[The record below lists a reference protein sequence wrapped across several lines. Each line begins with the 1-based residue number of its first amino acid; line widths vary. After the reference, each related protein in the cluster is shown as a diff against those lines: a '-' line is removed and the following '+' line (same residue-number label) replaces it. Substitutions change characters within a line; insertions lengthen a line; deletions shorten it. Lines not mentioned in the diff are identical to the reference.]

1 MTTIAGVAWSA
12 LPLSEEQLGL
22 LYVQRT
28 EPDSARYHVPI
39 AFELTGEVD
48 VPALERTLA
57 ALVRRHPVLTAIPA
71 DLTMSADPSR
81 TIPLSFVEVPGL
93 SGDEAVALL
102 QAESVA
108 PLDIDVSGM
117 SRAVLVTAAP
127 DRHYLLLV
135 VHHVVLDGEASG
147 VLVADLWRHYAA
159 ERSGT
164 SLAPEQTEPSVYVPV
179 AVDQEPL
186 RDYWREVV
194 AGGCLVELPSDGAGE
209 PGTADV
215 SLEIDAGPVN
225 AFARRNRVGV
235 FAVLLAAYQR
245 TLARYARQERV
256 AVAVPV
262 STRRDPRLDGVV
274 GCFVNTV
281 PVRSPAGADLLPAD
295 YVRASQAELARA
307 IDHAALPFPR
317 IAELAGAGEV
327 FNCVFTYQSWYD
339 HDAFGDRVPGLR
351 IRLLEEVHQ
360 PVVGDL
366 TLEMFADG
374 SRLRGRLRYAT
385 DRFAAGTV
393 AAFAAQLVSTVEA
406 MAVADVPVGEL
417 ADVAVRQDLTTCD
430 FDRDADVDQL
440 LRGAASEFADR
451 VALREGSREWT
462 YRSLD
467 EHVGALAAGLRAN
480 GVRAGDTVGI
490 WLPRSADQVLAV
502 LAVLRV
508 GAVFVPLD
516 PAHPD
521 HRLDDIARRA
531 QLALVIR
538 EESDRA
544 TPGGVRGVQL
554 TDLLGAHP
562 PVEPGARAGEPAYVL
577 FTSGSTG
584 VPKGVVVGHRA
595 FVNHLAWSRRYF
607 DVTPDDVMAF
617 SGTLSFDVT
626 LHQLFVPL
634 VCGACLVVVPD
645 GEQRDP
651 DVMAETL
658 RRNEVT
664 LLHVVPAL
672 LRLLVDSPA
681 FGRNSALRAV
691 VSAGE
696 ALTNHLRRA
705 CQEATKAKL
714 YNAYGPTEATVYATV
729 FDASTPSGRWT
740 GQADVPIG
748 DPLDNIRCHVLDER
762 LRPVPPGA
770 PGELCLAGDALADGY
785 HDDPERTAE
794 QFREVEL
801 DGVTERI
808 YRTGDLV
815 RELPGGGLSYLGRL
829 DHQVK
834 LNGFRVEL
842 GEVEAA
848 MLAAPGVRD
857 AVAIVRRH
865 DDGHGQLIGYV
876 TPSEVD
882 VEAVRAVLADRLPPY
897 MVPPH
902 LLALAEF
909 PRLPSGK
916 TDRKLL
922 PAPAPVAVPVQQ
934 TRARAG
940 TAALELVR
948 AAWADVLGRVPGDQ
962 DHFFTAGGDSI
973 LAMRLVSAL
982 RRKGLKLDVRELH
995 RSPVLA
1001 DLAAAVGTGV
1011 DIAPEPVDAPR
1022 WAPIQEWF
1030 FATVRTDQHHWN
1042 QSVLLELTRPVD
1054 RLVLSLAVQSLTLVH
1069 PELGDPKRV
1078 FDAVEITS
1086 AEERDRAIHEVQ
1098 RSLDPTD
1105 GELVRARLLHNP
1117 EDCTD
1122 LLLLV
1127 VHHLAVDGVSW
1138 RILLEDLDLAVA
1150 ALEQGELPRLPDEGQ
1165 SYRSWLAGLAAD
1177 EATIAYWRSV
1187 ARRRQAVDGLSSTS
1201 TGVEGETRRTEA
1213 VLDEDTTARLL
1224 GSTVDMP
1231 IHDVLTGLVAL
1242 ALARWRGCGT
1252 VTFDVETHGR
1262 QTATGDVSRTVG
1274 WFTALYPVVLGVE
1287 RTADPLTHLAA
1298 VRDELAAV
1306 PDGGVGFG
1314 LLRAEFDDLPKP
1326 LVCFNYL
1333 GQIDSSAA
1341 GERFTVVDG
1350 AVPGERSPRAERTH
1364 TVELYGIV
1372 RDGRLR
1378 LGATW
1383 APAELDGVDEHG
1395 VEALLAQL
1403 TRVIS
1408 ELTANREPESVPLNS
1423 QQYGILVDSL
1433 ARRGTGRYVEQMS
1446 WVWHGPL
1453 DVERFT
1459 AAWRHTARRHAAL
1472 RAAFNWDGTPCLL
1485 VHPDVEP
1492 EVRVHSDT
1500 AWDDLLAADRA
1511 RGFDLGEP
1519 ALLRLA
1525 LVPDGQAHRVLLS
1538 FHHALLDG
1546 WSTALVLEDF
1556 YLHYLGHPRPIDPD
1570 EPDART
1576 HARWLEAQDTT
1587 DAEGFW
1593 SSRLCGLDPATAPG
1607 ISGEAVAEQGVGR
1620 VEVRFPA
1627 ERLAELRAVVSTR
1640 AATENTV
1647 LQTIWAALL
1656 WRFAGTTDDRA
1667 IAFGVTLSGRGID
1680 LPGAERIPG
1689 LLMTTL
1695 PLTVQ
1700 VRPDEQVLDLVG
1712 RVREAALDTATF
1724 EWVSTGQVH
1733 DWSGRPGSVPLFESL
1748 LVVENYPSSLGE
1760 VGRLLAD
1767 AGIAVEQPTVKGAE
1781 TAYPCT
1787 LLLHHDD
1794 KDVVLTVV
1802 HDRTVIGTDSARR
1815 IAELWQEVLTRLER
1829 LDSLTVAELVDGLG
1843 DLPVVAPRPQV
1854 QSTVLAEWPD
1864 EPLTETVKQVWRQVL
1879 GVPEVLPS
1887 DHFFESGGHSLLA
1900 GRFLREIGERC
1911 GTPVRL
1917 DDLLANPT
1925 AAAFAAAL
1933 GGQTEVARTP
1943 IVPLC
1948 PGLEPVLY
1956 LIHPPGGQ
1964 VACYAEFA
1972 RRYDGPEAVFG
1983 IRDPRV
1989 DEPGEPVHRSV
2000 PELAEHYL
2008 RLLLPRLTAAPIVLG
2023 GFSGGGVLAQELAR
2037 LVHRETGRTPLVLLI
2052 DAAAPTGATTDTEA
2066 DNSFLNQVRS
2076 HDREG
2081 SGTGET
2087 PETGAAYLD
2096 ELAAVADWM
2105 TGTGQGDPY
2114 ALLATTLAAIERH
2127 EPQPYPGPVALFRA
2141 ADTTFGGD
2149 ADFAAAADYYRTP
2162 GLGWED
2168 HCPDLTVHIIP
2179 GNHVSLLTGENVQQ
2193 LARNV
2198 AGIVRRHR
2206 EGNTR

>member
-1 MTTIAGVAWSA
+1 MTAA

-39 AFELTGEVD
+39 AFELTGELD
-48 VPALERTLA
+48 LPALERTLA
-57 ALVRRHPVLTAIPA
+57 ALVRRHPVLTAIP
-71 DLTMSADPSR
+71 DDITMSTNPAR
-81 TIPLSFVEVPGL
+81 AIPLSLKEVPGL

-102 QAESVA
+102 RAESVA
-108 PLDIDVSGM
+108 PLGIDVTGM
-117 SRAVLVTAAP
+117 SRAVLVTVAP
-127 DRHYLLLV
+127 DRHYLMLV
-135 VHHVVLDGEASG
+135 VHHVVLDGEAMG

-164 SLAPEQTEPSVYVPV
+164 SLSEEPASPEVYVVPE
-179 AVDQEPL
+179 VDQEPL

-194 AGGCLVELPSDGAGE
+194 ADGCLVELPSDGEGSS
-209 PGTADV
+209 GTADV

-235 FAVLLAAYQR
+235 FSVLLAAYQR
-245 TLARYARQERV
+245 TLARYSRQERV

-281 PVRSPAGADLLPAD
+281 PVRSPSGADLLPAD

-317 IAELAGAGEV
+317 IAELAGSGEV

-339 HDAFGDRVPGLR
+339 REAFGDRVPGLR
-351 IRLLEEVHQ
+351 IRLLEEIHQ

-385 DRFAAGTV
+385 DRFAPETA
-393 AAFAAQLVSTVEA
+393 AAFAAQLVSTVDA
-406 MAVADVPVGEL
+406 MVVADVPIGSL
-417 ADVAVRQDLTTCD
+417 ADVVVRQDDTERE

-440 LRGAASEFADR
+440 LRATAREFADR
-451 VALREGSREWT
+451 VALREGTREWT
-462 YRSLD
+462 YRELD
-467 EHVGALAAGLRAN
+467 EHVGELAGGLRAR
-480 GVRAGDTVGI
+480 GVQPGDTVGL

-502 LAVLRV
+502 LAVLRA
-508 GAVFVPLD
+508 GAIFVPLD

-531 QLALVIR
+531 RLALVIR
-538 EESDRA
+538 QESERA
-544 TPGGVRGVQL
+544 TPGGVAGVAL
-554 TDLLGAHP
+554 TDLTGP
-562 PVEPGARAGEPAYVL
+562 PIEAVSRAGQPAYVL

-607 DVTPDDVMAF
+607 GVIPDDVMAF

-634 VCGACLVVVPD
+634 VCGALLVVVPD

-658 RRNEVT
+658 RRNKVT

-681 FGRNSALRAV
+681 FGRNTALRAV

-705 CQEATKAKL
+705 CQEVTEAKL

-794 QFREVEL
+794 QFRVVEL

-815 RELPGGGLSYLGRL
+815 RELPSGELSYLGRL

-857 AVAIVRRH
+857 AVAVVRKH
-865 DDGHGQLIGYV
+865 DDGHAQLVGYV
-876 TPSEVD
+876 TPSDVD
-882 VEAVRAVLADRLPPY
+882 TGVMRTVIAHRLPPY
-897 MVPPH
+897 MVPTH
-902 LLALAEF
+902 LVALDEF

-916 TDRKLL
+916 TDRKRL
-922 PAPAPVAVPVQQ
+922 PAPDPVRVQLPVP
-934 TRARAG
+934 RAQAG
-940 TAALELVR
+940 SASLETVR
-948 AAWADVLGRVPGDQ
+948 AAWTDVLGRAPSSDQ
-962 DHFFTAGGDSI
+962 EHFFTAGGDSI

-1001 DLAAAVGTGV
+1001 ELAATVGSGV
-1011 DIAPEPVDAPR
+1011 EITPEPVDAPR
-1022 WAPIQEWF
+1022 WSPIQEWF
-1030 FATVRTDQHHWN
+1030 FDTVRTDRHHWN

-1054 RLVLSLAVQSLTLVH
+1054 ELVLNLAVQSLTLVH

-1078 FDAVEITS
+1078 FDAVVITS

-1098 RSLDPTD
+1098 RSLDPD
-1105 GELVRARLLHNP
+1105 AGELVRARLLQNP
-1117 EDCTD
+1117 VSGAD

-1150 ALEQGELPRLPDEGQ
+1150 SLEQGELPRLPEEGQ

-1177 EATIAYWRSV
+1177 EATITYWRSV
-1187 ARRRQAVDGLSSTS
+1187 ARRRQAVEVLTSTS
-1201 TGVEGETRRTEA
+1201 TSVEGETSRTET
-1213 VLDEDTTARLL
+1213 VLDENITARLL
-1224 GSTVDMP
+1224 TTDMP
-1231 IHDVLTGLVAL
+1231 VHDVLTGLVAL

-1274 WFTALYPVVLGVE
+1274 WFTALYPVVLGVD
-1287 RTADPLTHLAA
+1287 RTADPATHLAA
-1298 VRDELAAV
+1298 VREELAAV
-1306 PDGGVGFG
+1306 PDGGVRFG
-1314 LLRAEFDDLPKP
+1314 LVRPELPKA

-1333 GQIDSSAA
+1333 GQIDSTAA

-1383 APAELDGVDEHG
+1383 APSENDGVDEHA

-1403 TRVIS
+1403 TQVIIK
-1408 ELTANREPESVPLNS
+1408 LTENREPEPVPLNP
-1423 QQYGILVDSL
+1423 QQYGVLVDSL

-1453 DVERFT
+1453 NVERFT
-1459 AAWRHTARRHAAL
+1459 SAWRHTALRHAAL
-1472 RAAFNWDGTPCLL
+1472 RASFNWDGTPCLL

-1492 EVRVHSDT
+1492 EVRVHQDI

-1525 LVPDGQAHRVLLS
+1525 LLPDGQAHRILLS

-1556 YLHYLGHPRPIDPD
+1556 YLHYLGHPRPMDPD

-1576 HARWLEAQDTT
+1576 HAKWLAAQDTT
-1587 DAEGFW
+1587 DAEAFW
-1593 SSRLCGLDPATAPG
+1593 SSRLCGLDPLTAPG
-1607 ISGEAVAEQGVGR
+1607 VIGAGEPEQGIGR
-1620 VEVRFPA
+1620 VEVRFSA
-1627 ERLAELRAVVSTR
+1627 DELAKLRTIVSAR

-1647 LQTIWAALL
+1647 LQTVWAALL
-1656 WRFAGTTDDRA
+1656 WRFADTKTDRA
-1667 IAFGVTLSGRGID
+1667 IGFGVTLSGRGID
-1680 LPGAERIPG
+1680 LLGVERIPG

-1695 PLTVQ
+1695 PLTVE
-1700 VRPDEQVLDLVG
+1700 VRPDERVLDLVG

-1760 VGRLLAD
+1760 VGRLLAE
-1767 AGIAVEQPTVKGAE
+1767 AGIAVEQPTVTGAE

-1802 HDRTVIGTDSARR
+1802 HDRTVIGTDSAQR
-1815 IAELWQEVLTRLER
+1815 IAELWLEVLTRLER

-1843 DLPVVAPRPQV
+1843 ELPVVVPRPPAL
-1854 QSTVLAEWPD
+1854 STTPAVTEWP
-1864 EPLTETVKQVWRQVL
+1864 EQPLTETVKQVWRQVL
-1879 GVPEVLPS
+1879 GVPDVEPS
-1887 DHFFESGGHSLLA
+1887 DHFFECGGHSLLA

-1911 GTPVRL
+1911 GTVVRL
-1917 DDLLANPT
+1917 DDLLAHPT

-1933 GGQTEVARTP
+1933 GGHTTTSRTP
-1943 IVPLC
+1943 LVPLC

-1989 DEPGEPVHRSV
+1989 DVPGKPEPRSV
-2000 PELAEHYL
+2000 RELAEDYL
-2008 RLLLPRLTAAPIVLG
+2008 RLLLPRLTEAPIVLG

-2037 LVHRETGRTPLVLLI
+2037 LVQQETGRTPLVLLI
-2052 DAAAPTGATTDTEA
+2052 DAAAPTGEITDTEA
-2066 DNSFLNQVRS
+2066 DNSFLRQVQT
-2076 HDREG
+2076 HDRQRPAK
-2081 SGTGET
+2081 GE
-2087 PETGAAYLD
+2087 GAAYLD

-2127 EPQPYPGPVALFRA
+2127 EPEPYAGPVALFRA

-2149 ADFAAAADYYRTP
+2149 ADFAAAAEYYRRP
-2162 GLGWED
+2162 GLGWEEL
-2168 HCPDLTVHIIP
+2168 CPELTVHITP
-2179 GNHVSLLTGENVQQ
+2179 GNHVSLLTGDNAHR
-2193 LARNV
+2193 LARAV
-2198 AGIVRRHR
+2198 STTVRRFR
-2206 EGNTR
+2206 EGNKR

>member
-1 MTTIAGVAWSA
+1 MTA

-22 LYVQRT
+22 LYVHRT
-28 EPDSARYHVPI
+28 EPDSARYNVPI
-39 AFELTGEVD
+39 AFELVGELD

-71 DLTMSADPSR
+71 DLTMDADPRR
-81 TIPLSFVEVPGL
+81 TVPLSVREVPGL

-102 QAESVA
+102 HAESVA
-108 PLDIDVSGM
+108 PLDIDTTGM
-117 SRAVLVTAAP
+117 SRAVLMTAAP
-127 DRHYLLLV
+127 DRHYLMLV

-147 VLVADLWRHYAA
+147 VVVADLWRHYSA

-164 SLAPEQTEPSVYVPV
+164 SLAEEPTDPDVYVVP

-194 AGGCLVELPSDGAGE
+194 EGGCLVELPSDGAGE

-215 SLEIDAGPVN
+215 ELEIDAGPVN

-245 TLARYARQERV
+245 TLSRYARQERV

-281 PVRSPAGADLLPAD
+281 PVRSPESADLLPAD

-307 IDHAALPFPR
+307 IDNAALPFPR
-317 IAELAGAGEV
+317 IAELAGTGEV

-339 HDAFGDRVPGLR
+339 REAFGDRVPGLR
-351 IRLLEEVHQ
+351 IRLLEEIHQ

-374 SRLRGRLRYAT
+374 SKLRGRLRYAT
-385 DRFAAGTV
+385 DQLAPETIE
-393 AAFAAQLVSTVEA
+393 AFAAQLVSTVDS
-406 MAVADVPVGEL
+406 MVVADVAVGDL
-417 ADVAVRQDLTTCD
+417 ADVAVRRDDTARE
-430 FDRDADVDQL
+430 FDREADVDQL
-440 LRGAASEFADR
+440 LRDAAAEFADR
-451 VALREGSREWT
+451 VALREGTREWT
-462 YRSLD
+462 YRQLD
-467 EHVGALAAGLRAN
+467 EQVAELAAGLRAR
-480 GVRAGDTVGI
+480 GVQPGDTVGL

-502 LAVLRV
+502 LAVLRA
-508 GAVFVPLD
+508 GGIFVPLD

-531 QLALVIR
+531 ELALVIR
-538 EESDRA
+538 QESDRA
-544 TPGGVRGVQL
+544 TPAGVQGVQL
-554 TDLLGAHP
+554 TDLAGP
-562 PVEPGARAGEPAYVL
+562 PIEPGNRADEPAYVL

-607 DVTPDDVMAF
+607 EVTPDDVMAF

-634 VCGACLVVVPD
+634 VCGALLVVVPD

-658 RRNEVT
+658 RRNGVT

-672 LRLLVDSPA
+672 LRLLADSPA
-681 FGRNSALRAV
+681 FGRNTALRAV

-705 CQEATKAKL
+705 CQEVTKAKL

-729 FDASTPSGRWT
+729 FDASAPSGRWT
-740 GQADVPIG
+740 TQADVPIG

-762 LRPVPPGA
+762 LRPVPAGA

-794 QFREVEL
+794 QFREIEL

-815 RELPGGGLSYLGRL
+815 RELPSGGLSYLGRL

-857 AVAIVRRH
+857 AVAVVRRH
-865 DDGHGQLIGYV
+865 DDGHAQLVGYV
-876 TPSEVD
+876 TPSDVD
-882 VEAVRAVLADRLPPY
+882 VDAVRAVMVDRVPPY
-897 MVPPH
+897 MVPTH
-902 LLALAEF
+902 LVALAEF

-916 TDRKLL
+916 TDRKQLPAPATT
-922 PAPAPVAVPVQQ
+922 PAPAPVQLV
-934 TRARAG
+934 RAQAG
-940 TAALELVR
+940 TAALEVVR
-948 AAWADVLGRVPGDQ
+948 AAWADVLGRAPASDQ
-962 DHFFTAGGDSI
+962 EHFFTAGGDSI

-1001 DLAAAVGTGV
+1001 DLAATLGTEV
-1011 DIAPEPVDAPR
+1011 EITPAEAPK
-1022 WAPIQEWF
+1022 WSPIQEWF
-1030 FATVRTDQHHWN
+1030 FDTVRTDRHHWN
-1042 QSVLLELTRPVD
+1042 QSVLLELTRPID

-1078 FDAVEITS
+1078 FDAVEFAS
-1086 AEERDRAIHEVQ
+1086 QEERDRAITEVQ
-1098 RSLDPTD
+1098 RSLSPDD
-1105 GELVRARLLHNP
+1105 GELVRARLLHDP
-1117 EDCTD
+1117 ASGTD

-1150 ALEQGELPRLPDEGQ
+1150 SLEQGELPRLPEEGQ
-1165 SYRSWLAGLAAD
+1165 SYRNWLAGLAAD
-1177 EATIAYWRSV
+1177 EATAAYWRSV
-1187 ARRRQAVDGLSSTS
+1187 ARRRQAIDGLTSTS
-1201 TGVEGETRRTEA
+1201 TTLEAETRRTETI
-1213 VLDEDTTARLL
+1213 LGEDTTAKLL
-1224 GSTVDMP
+1224 TTDMP
-1231 IHDVLTGLVAL
+1231 VHDVLTGLVAL

-1274 WFTALYPVVLGVE
+1274 WFTALYPVVLGVD
-1287 RTADPLTHLAA
+1287 RTAEPAQHLAA
-1298 VRDELAAV
+1298 VREELAAV
-1306 PDGGVGFG
+1306 PDGGVAFG
-1314 LLRAEFDDLPKP
+1314 IVRPDLPKA

-1333 GQIDSSAA
+1333 GQIDSTAA

-1383 APAELDGVDEHG
+1383 APAEHDGVDEHG
-1395 VEALLAQL
+1395 VEALLEQL
-1403 TRVIS
+1403 TKAIS
-1408 ELTANREPESVPLNS
+1408 ELTANREPEQVPLNP
-1423 QQYGILVDSL
+1423 QQYGVLVDSL

-1472 RAAFNWDGTPCLL
+1472 RASFNWDGTPCLL

-1492 EVRVHSDT
+1492 EVRVHDDT
-1500 AWDDLLAADRA
+1500 TWEDLLAADRA

-1525 LVPDGQAHRVLLS
+1525 LLRDGQAHRILLS

-1556 YLHYLGHPRPIDPD
+1556 YLHYLGHPRPIEPD

-1576 HARWLEAQDTT
+1576 HARWLAAQDTT
-1587 DAEGFW
+1587 DAEAFW
-1593 SSRLCGLDPATAPG
+1593 SSRLCGLDVKTAPG
-1607 ISGEAVAEQGVGR
+1607 ITGNPEPEHGIGR

-1627 ERLAELRAVVSTR
+1627 DKLAELRAVVSAR

-1647 LQTIWAALL
+1647 LQTVWAALL
-1656 WRFAGTTDDRA
+1656 WRFAGGQA
-1667 IAFGVTLSGRGID
+1667 ASVGFGVTLSGRGID
-1680 LPGAERIPG
+1680 LPGVERIPG

-1695 PLTVQ
+1695 PLTVE

-1733 DWSGRPGSVPLFESL
+1733 DWSGRPGTVPLFESL

-1760 VGRLLAD
+1760 VGRLLD
-1767 AGIAVEQPTVKGAE
+1767 EAGIAVEQPTVVGAE

-1802 HDRTVIGTDSARR
+1802 HDRTIIGTESAQR
-1815 IAELWQEVLTRLER
+1815 IAELWLEVLAR
-1829 LDSLTVAELVDGLG
+1829 LDRLDRLTVAELVDGLG
-1843 DLPVVAPRPQV
+1843 ELPVVAPRPQV
-1854 QSTVLAEWPD
+1854 LSTSAITEWP
-1864 EPLTETVKQVWRQVL
+1864 EHPLTEVVRQVWRDVL
-1879 GVPEVLPS
+1879 GVSEVEPS
-1887 DHFFESGGHSLLA
+1887 DHFFECGGHSLLA
-1900 GRFLREIGERC
+1900 GRFLREVGERC
-1911 GTPVRL
+1911 GTVVRL
-1917 DDLLANPT
+1917 DDLLTNPT

-1933 GGQTEVARTP
+1933 GGHTTTSRSP
-1943 IVPLC
+1943 LVPLC

-1983 IRDPRV
+1983 IRDPRIDV
-1989 DEPGEPVHRSV
+1989 PGEPDPRTVR
-2000 PELAEHYL
+2000 ELAEDYL
-2008 RLLLPRLTAAPIVLG
+2008 GMLLPRLTDAPIVLG

-2037 LVHRETGRTPLVLLI
+2037 LVQQATGRTPLVLLI
-2052 DAAAPTGATTDTEA
+2052 DAAAPTGEVTDTQA
-2066 DNSFLNQVRS
+2066 DNSFLRQVQA
-2076 HDREG
+2076 HDPERPA
-2081 SGTGET
+2081 TGE
-2087 PETGAAYLD
+2087 GAAYLT

-2114 ALLATTLAAIERH
+2114 ALLATTLAAVERH
-2127 EPQPYPGPVALFRA
+2127 EPQPYTGPVALFRA

-2149 ADFAAAADYYRTP
+2149 ADFAAAAEYYRKP

-2168 HCPDLTVHIIP
+2168 LCPELTVHITP
-2179 GNHVSLLTGENVQQ
+2179 GNHVSLLTGDNAQR
-2193 LARNV
+2193 LARAV
-2198 AGIVRRHR
+2198 AATVRRHR
-2206 EGNTR
+2206 EGNKR